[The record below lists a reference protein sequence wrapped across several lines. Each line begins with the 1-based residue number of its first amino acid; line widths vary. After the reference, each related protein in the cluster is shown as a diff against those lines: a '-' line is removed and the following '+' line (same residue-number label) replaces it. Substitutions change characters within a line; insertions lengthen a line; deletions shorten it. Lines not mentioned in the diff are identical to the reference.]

1 MLHLVEKETMIWHL
15 ATELMEWT
23 LLPTETLQTSPTCSK
38 NAIYRSVD
46 AAGCAGHTV
55 ILEQENNL

>member
-23 LLPTETLQTSPTCSK
+23 LLSTEALQSSPTCSK
-38 NAIYRSVD
+38 NAIYKSEDSVVS
-46 AAGCAGHTV
+46 AGHT
-55 ILEQENNL
+55 ITLEEEENL